1 MRTPRAQPSAESSS
15 PRHGMRGPVTIKA
28 AVKHP
33 GEALPFHVAKGEGRS
48 REKQNP
54 REATGL
60 AASHG
65 TARWG
70 GWGGSQ
76 HRLCIASSSPTHPVG
91 RGPKDSQDQ
100 KNSQDKTKASGGE
113 GGTLPFLPTLW
124 G

>member
-1 MRTPRAQPSAESSS
+1 MRTPRAQPRAKSSS
-15 PRHGMRGPVTIKA
+15 PLHGVRGPATIKA

-60 AASHG
+60 PTPAAASHG

-76 HRLCIASSSPTHPVG
+76 RRLCIASSSPTHPVR

-100 KNSQDKTKASGGE
+100 KNSQDKTKA
-113 GGTLPFLPTLW
+113 
-124 G
+124 